1 MLPVAR
7 RRCIHL
13 IAELGLTSNQS
24 AASRRDA
31 PDLTASTTRSRN
43 SKEHGFGIDPP
54 SRNRINAARFNY
66 PSLPGNPDST
76 QPKSALAFT
85 FSGPRSRVSRPD
97 IIHVFRHGDASV
109 YEAIFRWSMVRIAL
123 EQRGVRGQR
132 LVRTDAFKHMDPTE
146 EGAINYFLGLI
157 ACKLFASKLLDAPW
171 ISEPNDFDLRR
182 KTKKRSGAVMTL
194 AVGPEIGSGLRV
206 I

>member
-1 MLPVAR
+1 M
-7 RRCIHL
+7 
-13 IAELGLTSNQS
+13 
-24 AASRRDA
+24 
-31 PDLTASTTRSRN
+31 
-43 SKEHGFGIDPP
+43 
-54 SRNRINAARFNY
+54 
-66 PSLPGNPDST
+66 
-76 QPKSALAFT
+76 
-85 FSGPRSRVSRPD
+85 SRPD